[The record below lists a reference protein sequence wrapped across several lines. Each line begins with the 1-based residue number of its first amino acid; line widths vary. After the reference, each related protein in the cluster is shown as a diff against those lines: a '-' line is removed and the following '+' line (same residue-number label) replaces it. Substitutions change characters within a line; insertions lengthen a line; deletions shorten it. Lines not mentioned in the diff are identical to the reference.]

1 MVHHEKAYI
10 RHYKRKDNKNNRILK
25 SVEVRG
31 LKTNTKFK
39 DKEKIIILSEK
50 DFINLNNELEEM
62 QKTNNDLLEE
72 QTNQDNKI
80 SHDNIL
86 LYNKL
91 FYLMEIINNRNELLI
106 KTNNEL
112 NNIIDVIIKAIEKE
126 YNIIIDKNNE
136 IIKDNIKTDL
146 KAIVNICNIKQTQKN
161 IIINNEIEK
170 IQNELLK
177 VNGQINNMSLL
188 EFLRVRKKFNFN
200 IDFSRLKEINKNNNM
215 DLQKILN
222 LDLDNLILNPD
233 FKNIDYVNIKE
244 ISKNQINI
252 NDLYIKLDHEENI

>member
-1 MVHHEKAYI
+1 MVHYEKAYI
-10 RHYKRKDNKNNRILK
+10 RHYKRNDNKNNRILK

-62 QKTNNDLLEE
+62 QKTNNDLLQE

-106 KTNNEL
+106 KTNDQL
-112 NNIIDVIIKAIEKE
+112 NNIIDVIINAIEKE

-146 KAIVNICNIKQTQKN
+146 KRIVNICNTNQKQQN
-161 IIINNEIEK
+161 ILLNNELEK
-170 IQNELLK
+170 IEIEILK
-177 VNGQINNMSLL
+177 ANDQINNMSLL

-200 IDFSRLKEINKNNNM
+200 IDFSRLKEQNNNNV
-215 DLQKILN
+215 DFENILN
-222 LDLDNLILNPD
+222 INLDHLILNPD
-233 FKNIDYVNIKE
+233 FKNIDYGNIKE
-244 ISKNQINI
+244 ISKNEINI